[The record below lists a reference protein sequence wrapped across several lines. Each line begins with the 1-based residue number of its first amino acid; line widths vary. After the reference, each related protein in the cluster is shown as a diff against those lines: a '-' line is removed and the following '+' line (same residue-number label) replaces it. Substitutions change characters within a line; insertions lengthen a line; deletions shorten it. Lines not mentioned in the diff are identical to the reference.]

1 VSDVGLGLPEA
12 LERAAS
18 AMPEEAD
25 AIRPANGDP
34 SQLLEMLD
42 VAAAARVLTWLLQ
55 NEPEPGAELAAEWAE
70 HPRGVEPLQQ
80 VDAADLPKPARKV
93 IRRALHGLR
102 SRGVSVPE
110 AESVPV
116 VAKLPPL
123 DDDLSAAMVSAIDP
137 RGTRIVYLVE
147 AHPSGGARLF
157 ELILDEVRGV
167 VGLEVYTTGRSKARK
182 FLREFT
188 GRDRFPAVEAPVEAV
203 RALVARIASIQPADR
218 PLPRGFGEWRPR
230 IAPASEDA
238 ATPGERAR
246 EALGAS
252 GNRQALDRAV
262 AFVRDKQLG
271 PWPTD
276 PDALP
281 KFAERLAEVA
291 QSQIIVSGPRRGEQV
306 DGILADAL
314 EEIFDAS
321 AREATAQ
328 RFEESAYVSWKRDA
342 EDDARACLEAAREF
356 RERPPRENPVARALV
371 EVLLEPALR
380 KLEEESKG
388 DGDESL
394 LVKPQASAELTKPPI
409 ESERREK

>member
-1 VSDVGLGLPEA
+1 MSDVGLGLPEA

-18 AMPEEAD
+18 ALPEEAD

-34 SQLLEMLD
+34 AQLLEMLD
-42 VAAAARVLTWLLQ
+42 VAAAARVLTWLLR

-70 HPRGVEPLQQ
+70 HPRGVEPLRE
-80 VDAADLPKPARKV
+80 VEAADLPKPARKV
-93 IRRALHGLR
+93 IRRAIHALR
-102 SRGVSVPE
+102 SRGVSIPE
-110 AESVPV
+110 APQAPV

-137 RGTRIVYLVE
+137 RGTRIVYLLE
-147 AHPSGGARLF
+147 AHPSGGARLY
-157 ELILDEVRGV
+157 EVILDEVRGV
-167 VGLEVYTTGRSKARK
+167 VGFEAYTTGRSKARK

-188 GRDRFPAVEAPVEAV
+188 ARDRFPAVEAPVEAV
-203 RALVARIASIQPADR
+203 RALAARIANAQPADR
-218 PLPRGFGEWRPR
+218 PLPRGFGEWRSR
-230 IAPASEDA
+230 IASVSEGA
-238 ATPGERAR
+238 ATPGERVR

-252 GNRQALDRAV
+252 GDRQALDRAV
-262 AFVRDKQLG
+262 GFVRDKQLG

-276 PDALP
+276 PELLP

-291 QSQIIVSGPRRGEQV
+291 RSQIVVSAPHRGEQV
-306 DGILADAL
+306 DGILAEAL
-314 EEIFDAS
+314 EEIFHEA

-356 RERPPRENPVARALV
+356 RERPPRENPVARALI

-388 DGDESL
+388 DDDESL
-394 LVKPQASAELTKPPI
+394 LVTPQSLAELTRPPTG
-409 ESERREK
+409 SERREK

>member
-1 VSDVGLGLPEA
+1 MSDVGLGLPEA

-18 AMPEEAD
+18 AMPEEAE

-34 SQLLEMLD
+34 VQLLEMLD
-42 VAAAARVLTWLLQ
+42 EAEAARVLTWLLQ
-55 NEPEPGAELAAEWAE
+55 NEPEAGAELAAEWAE
-70 HPRGVEPLQQ
+70 HSRGVGPLQR
-80 VDAADLPKPARKV
+80 VEAAVLPKAARKL

-102 SRGVSVPE
+102 SRGVSVAGASP
-110 AESVPV
+110 VPV

-137 RGTRIVYLVE
+137 RGSRIVYLVE

-157 ELILDEVRGV
+157 EVILDEVRGV
-167 VGLEVYTTGRSKARK
+167 VGLEVYTTGRSKARQ
-182 FLREFT
+182 FLREFIA
-188 GRDRFPAVEAPVEAV
+188 RDRFPAVEAPVEAV
-203 RALVARIASIQPADR
+203 RALVARIASTQPADR
-218 PLPRGFGEWRPR
+218 PLPRGFREWRSR

-252 GNRQALDRAV
+252 GDRQALDRAV

-276 PDALP
+276 SEALP
-281 KFAERLAEVA
+281 KFAKRLSEVA
-291 QSQIIVSGPRRGEQV
+291 QSPIIVSGPARGEQV
-306 DGILADAL
+306 DGILAEAM
-314 EEIFDAS
+314 EEIFHAS
-321 AREATAQ
+321 ACEATAQ

-356 RERPPRENPVARALV
+356 RERPPRENPVARALI

-394 LVKPQASAELTKPPI
+394 LVKPQVSAELTQPPT
-409 ESERREK
+409 ERKRRAK